1 MHVATTGILRHSIVN
16 DTDGVPLIIGK
27 CRCRRRSIDEQTI
40 VRAHGAA
47 ARGASVDTQAHR
59 PGTVSDASF
68 AIEVVLDG
76 LNFRHVQIIEFIS
89 ISLVLEGNYSP
100 NITINDSLERRLV
113 EATGGVFFIGNKQKK
128 TLSM

>member
-1 MHVATTGILRHSIVN
+1 MHVGIIGSVRHSIVN

-27 CRCRRRSIDEQTI
+27 CRCRRRFIDELTI
-40 VRAHGAA
+40 VRAHSAA

-59 PGTVSDASF
+59 HGTVSDAF

-113 EATGGVFFIGNKQKK
+113 EATAGVFFVGTK
-128 TLSM
+128 

>member
-27 CRCRRRSIDEQTI
+27 CRCRRRSIDELTI

-47 ARGASVDTQAHR
+47 ARDASVDVQAHR
-59 PGTVSDASF
+59 PGTVSDAF

-76 LNFRHVQIIEFIS
+76 LNFRHVQIIEFVS

-113 EATGGVFFIGNKQKK
+113 EATAGVFFVGTK
-128 TLSM
+128 